1 MAFITAGNA
10 APEGRIQL
18 APHRIFTSLVKMD
31 KYEILNHLFKQNA
44 DLEIYCINEKICF
57 SIEKSLNYSKNY
69 KINCNQYKKIKK
81 EINNYKFY
89 IIEID
94 I

>member
-31 KYEILNHLFKQNA
+31 KYEILDHLFKQNA
-44 DLEIYCINEKICF
+44 DLENLLHKREDLF
-57 SIEKSLNYSKNY
+57 
-69 KINCNQYKKIKK
+69 
-81 EINNYKFY
+81 FP
-89 IIEID
+89 
-94 I
+94 